1 MNFNNLIFKLKE
13 KLIYLFGKNK
23 KLFVLVLVLIISVG
37 LTFIFFPSNASEKKN
52 ESKQEI
58 ISVNKLDYSRTIEN
72 KIEEMLLNLS
82 EVSKAEV
89 MVVCDSTEIYE
100 YLKNIDETKN
110 ENNTTTRHE
119 EVVYQKD
126 GSNTLPII
134 ITSKMP
140 KIVGVWIIINSVS
153 ASTKLAITNS
163 IESVLNIDKECI
175 SILQER

>member
-1 MNFNNLIFKLKE
+1 MKVSNYFLRIKE
-13 KLIYLFGKNK
+13 KFIVLFGKNK
-23 KLFVLVLVLIISVG
+23 KLFFLVLLLISSILLTLG
-37 LTFIFFPSNASEKKN
+37 LFPTGGTVKKIEN
-52 ESKQEI
+52 QEVEI
-58 ISVNKLDYSRTIEN
+58 GVDKLDYPSMIES
-72 KIEEMLLNLS
+72 KIEKMLLNLS
-82 EVSKAEV
+82 EVDTAQV
-89 MVVCDSTEIYE
+89 MVVCDATESYE

-126 GSNTLPII
+126 GSNTFPII
-134 ITSKMP
+134 VTSKMP

-163 IESVLNIDKECI
+163 IQSVLNIDKSCI